1 MISIIV
7 PIYKVEPYLD
17 KCIRSILNQTYRNLQ
32 IILVDDGSP
41 DGCGAICDFYKVYD
55 ERVCVIHK
63 TNGGLSDARNAGLEV
78 ASGEYIGFVDSD
90 DFIHPQMYEVLLG
103 NLTGTNSDISV
114 CGFQWIGEEQFPEG
128 PGENIYHIFEG
139 KDILEQ
145 LIEDNVTTVLAW
157 NKLYKREVFE
167 NKRYEVG
174 RLHEDEFIIH
184 KILADIERIVY
195 TDMKLYY
202 YVKRSGSIVN
212 AKNIKSII
220 DAWDAL
226 EDRCIFLK
234 NLDMRLYSFSRRL
247 QLEILLYSY
256 YALISKEEEA
266 ICNTLNHLKKQAQD
280 IVREKEIW
288 KFLPRRFKIQ
298 IKFFL
303 ITPDLYKNIKNIMCK
318 GKKEV

>member
-1 MISIIV
+1 
-7 PIYKVEPYLD
+7 
-17 KCIRSILNQTYRNLQ
+17 
-32 IILVDDGSP
+32 
-41 DGCGAICDFYKVYD
+41 
-55 ERVCVIHK
+55 
-63 TNGGLSDARNAGLEV
+63 
-78 ASGEYIGFVDSD
+78 
-90 DFIHPQMYEVLLG
+90 MYEVLLG

-128 PGENIYHIFEG
+128 PGDNIYHIFEG

-256 YALISKEEEA
+256 YALISKEEA

-288 KFLPRRFKIQ
+288 KFLSRRFKIQ

>member
-1 MISIIV
+1 M
-7 PIYKVEPYLD
+7 
-17 KCIRSILNQTYRNLQ
+17 
-32 IILVDDGSP
+32 
-41 DGCGAICDFYKVYD
+41 
-55 ERVCVIHK
+55 
-63 TNGGLSDARNAGLEV
+63 
-78 ASGEYIGFVDSD
+78 
-90 DFIHPQMYEVLLG
+90 
-103 NLTGTNSDISV
+103 
-114 CGFQWIGEEQFPEG
+114 
-128 PGENIYHIFEG
+128 
-139 KDILEQ
+139 
-145 LIEDNVTTVLAW
+145 AW

-266 ICNTLNHLKKQAQD
+266 ICNTLNHLKS
-280 IVREKEIW
+280 
-288 KFLPRRFKIQ
+288 
-298 IKFFL
+298 FF
-303 ITPDLYKNIKNIMCK
+303 
-318 GKKEV
+318 